1 MKVTQMSTYRS
12 IQFNLD
18 RTSDDLNQLYL
29 QASNGKNLQRPSDD
43 PASIGPILS
52 SRTQIVTSDRYMD
65 TIAGTQDGLNVLDGY
80 LDATE
85 NLFVRAKEITVYGI
99 NGALSPEDSQALADE
114 VAQLKTE
121 LFDIAN
127 ANVDGKYIFSGY
139 AENTPPFSGDPVVY
153 QGTSDHKLVEISAGQ
168 TVQTNLSGDELFMSP
183 INLFQTLADLETAL
197 NANDTNALNNSLT
210 SIENA
215 SEQVRSQRSQMGNIN
230 AHLDDVNTM
239 TAEFKL
245 QMQEK
250 LSRYEDAD
258 LAKVLS
264 DMTQTEQ
271 AYEAA
276 LSVSARLSKLSILD
290 YL

>member
-153 QGTSDHKLVEISAGQ
+153 QGTSDHKLV
-168 TVQTNLSGDELFMSP
+168 
-183 INLFQTLADLETAL
+183 
-197 NANDTNALNNSLT
+197 
-210 SIENA
+210 
-215 SEQVRSQRSQMGNIN
+215 
-230 AHLDDVNTM
+230 
-239 TAEFKL
+239 
-245 QMQEK
+245 
-250 LSRYEDAD
+250 
-258 LAKVLS
+258 
-264 DMTQTEQ
+264 
-271 AYEAA
+271 
-276 LSVSARLSKLSILD
+276 
-290 YL
+290 

>member
-29 QASNGKNLQRPSDD
+29 QSSNGKNLQRSSDD

-52 SRTQIVTSDRYMD
+52 SRTQITTSDRYMD
-65 TIAGTQDGLNVLDGY
+65 TIAGTQDGLDVLDGY
-80 LDATE
+80 LDSTE
-85 NLFVRAKEITVYGI
+85 NLFVRAKEITIYGI
-99 NGALSPEDSQALADE
+99 NGSLSSEDLKTLANE

-121 LFDIAN
+121 LLDIAN

-139 AENTPPFSGDPVVY
+139 AENTQPFSGDPVTY

-168 TVQTNLSGDELFMSP
+168 TTQTNLSGDELFMSP
-183 INLFQTLADLETAL
+183 IDLFQTLDDLEAAL
-197 NANDTNALNNSLT
+197 NANDTDALSNSMT

-215 SEQVRSQRSQMGNIN
+215 SEQVRSQRSQMGNISS
-230 AHLDDVNTM
+230 HLDDVNSM
-239 TAEFKL
+239 TAKFKL

-258 LAKVLS
+258 LAEVLS
-264 DMTQTEQ
+264 DMTRSEQ